1 MAGVTLRS
9 YKKKLPPSVGTKKTK
24 AIEQLLEELNIEHR
38 TVATEAVCEQFNEL
52 RSDIVLLYELQQA
65 LTNCEFEFQTLRHQ
79 FESIAPGMSA
89 EFNMLDVPFTSSSSS
104 LFAGLPSNNT
114 PQKRISEIF
123 ESSLTPTGPLE
134 RRRKA
139 ALNQTNILK
148 RLRGRNAN

>member
-1 MAGVTLRS
+1 M
-9 YKKKLPPSVGTKKTK
+9 
-24 AIEQLLEELNIEHR
+24 LEASL
-38 TVATEAVCEQFNEL
+38 
-52 RSDIVLLYELQQA
+52 
-65 LTNCEFEFQTLRHQ
+65 
-79 FESIAPGMSA
+79 
-89 EFNMLDVPFTSSSSS
+89 TSSTSS
-104 LFAGLPSNNT
+104 LFSSLSSTNT